1 MVNIEG
7 ERVAHNVGNYDEVVN
22 DEGIVFM
29 DNPYIIIFLSD
40 VVEYAADAI
49 ADISKVIYIY
59 NANRGRES
67 IKMFIALFYK

>member
-40 VVEYAADAI
+40 GVEYAADAI

-59 NANRGRES
+59 NVNRGREC
-67 IKMFIALFYK
+67 YKNVYSTFL

>member
-40 VVEYAADAI
+40 GGGVCSRCY
-49 ADISKVIYIY
+49 S
-59 NANRGRES
+59 
-67 IKMFIALFYK
+67 

>member
-40 VVEYAADAI
+40 GVEYAADAI
-49 ADISKVIYIY
+49 ADIYIY
-59 NANRGRES
+59 
-67 IKMFIALFYK
+67 L

>member
-1 MVNIEG
+1 MNVINILKNVLEGGKMVNIEG

-49 ADISKVIYIY
+49 ADISKVIY
-59 NANRGRES
+59 
-67 IKMFIALFYK
+67 L

>member
-1 MVNIEG
+1 MKNVLEGGKMVNIEG

-59 NANRGRES
+59 KKSN
-67 IKMFIALFYK
+67 IKF

>member
-1 MVNIEG
+1 MINILKNVLEGGKMVNIEG

-40 VVEYAADAI
+40 GVEYAADAI
-49 ADISKVIYIY
+49 ADISKVIY
-59 NANRGRES
+59 
-67 IKMFIALFYK
+67 L

>member
-1 MVNIEG
+1 MVKIEG

-40 VVEYAADAI
+40 GVEYAADAI

-59 NANRGRES
+59 NANRGRECHKNVYS
-67 IKMFIALFYK
+67 TFL